1 MLAEYI
7 FLKIIIGTCL
17 VATVNGMLGCFT
29 LLRQQSLIGDALAH
43 ATLPGIC
50 IFFLIL
56 QQKSFLILFGGVL
69 SALFAAGLFFVITHY
84 THLKKDTALGIILSF
99 FFGTGTYF
107 LSFIQKMPSANK
119 SGIHKLLFGN
129 ASAILEYEI
138 ITIGI
143 VSCIILFFIVRWWQ
157 ELYISTFDKEFS
169 SSIGI
174 HTIHVDILF
183 LILLATTITLSLHL
197 VGIVLVSSLLVAA
210 PLAARQ
216 WTHKVH
222 IMMILSIIFSCIA
235 SFIGTYISASAPH
248 IATGPTIVVII
259 SCITFFSL
267 VFGKEGFI
275 QKYFNKK
282 SMMKQIQE
290 HHMLKNFLL
299 FNERTT
305 NPLKLHD
312 ITALAVIGKKSN
324 RSILMSLLHKG
335 YICNPIGNMWGLTQ
349 AGLKKVHPYYK
360 EYTHEHVP

>member
-138 ITIGI
+138 ITIG
-143 VSCIILFFIVRWWQ
+143 
-157 ELYISTFDKEFS
+157 
-169 SSIGI
+169 
-174 HTIHVDILF
+174 
-183 LILLATTITLSLHL
+183 
-197 VGIVLVSSLLVAA
+197 
-210 PLAARQ
+210 
-216 WTHKVH
+216 KV
-222 IMMILSIIFSCIA
+222 
-235 SFIGTYISASAPH
+235 
-248 IATGPTIVVII
+248 V
-259 SCITFFSL
+259 
-267 VFGKEGFI
+267 
-275 QKYFNKK
+275 
-282 SMMKQIQE
+282 
-290 HHMLKNFLL
+290 
-299 FNERTT
+299 
-305 NPLKLHD
+305 
-312 ITALAVIGKKSN
+312 
-324 RSILMSLLHKG
+324 
-335 YICNPIGNMWGLTQ
+335 
-349 AGLKKVHPYYK
+349 
-360 EYTHEHVP
+360 